1 MSNKFRQLG
10 FFRLSAIAA
19 AMAVVSPLAVAGVV
33 TTLTEAKG
41 SYKLGAA
48 ATVNLLDST
57 NGSSVD
63 VLAFPGNYG
72 QANSAGLH
80 SYGSPTGNFG
90 SRSSGYGVYEVTGS
104 FRIEQTITNTSLFA
118 QNAIFNFFI
127 TPGQLSSDI
136 GTALSDSEFLTSG
149 LIFDIRRDGGQGRDS
164 GQVWGSSA
172 TLSSNASG
180 TTFLTGGDSSL
191 YSGSGTYYTVNGVH
205 RSVDLGVLN
214 ASESLT
220 LSYQLDS
227 FVRGN
232 SKAGMGR
239 VVPETSYFVPDQWI
253 ETCTGGYGGS
263 YGDGYGDGYGNTP
276 LICTPLLI
284 PGHTVIVPSHTVLGR
299 AGGSTAQSGDPFD
312 IAFLDSGRGFG
323 DVSFSRIGP
332 SAQPPNDIPEP
343 GALALFLA
351 ALGIAGWTTQRRR
364 SPAVGPGH

>member
-90 SRSSGYGVYEVTGS
+90 SRSSGYGVYDVTGS
-104 FRIEQTITNTSLFA
+104 FRMEQTIKNTSLIA

-136 GTALSDSEFLTSG
+136 GTALSGSEFLTSG
-149 LIFDIRRDGGQGRDS
+149 LKFDIRRDG
-164 GQVWGSSA
+164 VFKWGSSA

-227 FVRGN
+227 FVGGN
-232 SKAGMGR
+232 SQAALGR
-239 VVPETSYFVPDQWI
+239 VVPQTSYFVPDQWI
-253 ETCTGGYGGS
+253 ETCTGGYGN
-263 YGDGYGDGYGNTP
+263 GYGDTP
-276 LICTPLLI
+276 PVCTPFLI
-284 PGHTVIVPSHTVLGR
+284 PGHTVIVPSYELRGR

-312 IAFLDSGRGFG
+312 IAFSDLGNGFG
-323 DVSFSRIGP
+323 DVSFSSIGP